1 MTTQPT
7 HDVNE
12 GKANFDDIYTAED
25 PRAYFSGLGVYGYE
39 ITRHGQAIFQ
49 ALLDARQPK
58 VGDRR
63 QKVVDLCCSY
73 GIIGALLKCD
83 LTLDD
88 LYAHYLSDEVAV
100 LTSDELAAVD
110 RVYFR
115 EHLHPA
121 PPTVVGVDAAEN
133 AVRYALRSNLLDGG
147 EAADLES
154 QEAASAELARD
165 VAGADLIT
173 STGGVGYISEA
184 TFRKLLDTGLGE
196 HKPWVASFMLRMFTY
211 EPVAETLAEYGLVTE
226 RLPGH
231 TFIQRQFKDAD
242 EQRHCLEVL
251 EGMGVDPSG
260 READG
265 AYHTELYLS
274 RPAEDVEAAPIGE
287 ILAGAL
293 TTAT

>member
-1 MTTQPT
+1 VTTQPT

-184 TFRKLLDTGLGE
+184 TFRKLLDTGLRE

-211 EPVAETLAEYGLVTE
+211 E
-226 RLPGH
+226 
-231 TFIQRQFKDAD
+231 RQFKDAD

-251 EGMGVDPSG
+251 EGMGVDPTG